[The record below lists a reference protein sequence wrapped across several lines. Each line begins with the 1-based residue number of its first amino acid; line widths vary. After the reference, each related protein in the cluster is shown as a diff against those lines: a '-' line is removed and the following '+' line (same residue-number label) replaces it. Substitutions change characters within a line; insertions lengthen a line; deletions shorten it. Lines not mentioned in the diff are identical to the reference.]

1 MSLKTKTM
9 KMEQT
14 AKNIL
19 KLALD
24 RAKELN
30 HSEISP
36 YHIMLAVCDMDNN
49 AKKLLIDRGVNVDDV
64 GVKMVEYLGT
74 TIGRNVNGIP
84 NSNVTKLS
92 KDTKNIIQDAE
103 RIAKEMNHN
112 TVQSEHILLSLM
124 ENNAYIGFVL
134 NKVNQN
140 ELKETIKNTI
150 LMSNNGFDGATDE
163 EIPGNERTKVKT
175 GEKSKTPILDNFSI
189 DLCQAARDGKIDP
202 IVGRKVEIERVA
214 QILSRR
220 RKNNPV
226 LVGEPG
232 CVLPETMI
240 KIRKVSDKKTH
251 TIHKI
256 ITK

>member
-1 MSLKTKTM
+1 M

-36 YHIMLAVCDMDNN
+36 YHIMLAVCDIDNN
-49 AKKLLIDRGVNVDDV
+49 AKKMLIERGINVDDV
-64 GVKMVEYLGT
+64 GVQMVEYLGT
-74 TIGRNVNGIP
+74 TIARNVNGIP
-84 NSNVTKLS
+84 NSAATKLS
-92 KDTKNIIQDAE
+92 NDTKNIIQGAE
-103 RIAKEMNHN
+103 RIAREMNHH

-124 ENNAYIGFVL
+124 ENNAYIGYVL

-150 LMSNNGFDGATDE
+150 LMSNNGFDGTTDE
-163 EIPGNERTKVKT
+163 EIPGGDNKTKTKT

-189 DLCQAARDGKIDP
+189 DLCQAAREGKIDP

-256 ITK
+256 